1 MHICILLGGIIFLL
15 FFFNWNFYWDHC
27 RLLRSEDNTRLWE
40 IIQRD
45 LMHSLPG
52 FPKGNILQNY
62 STISQL
68 VHQLWNNPLIVLSL
82 PKFYLYSFVC
92 VCVCV
97 CVEVC
102 VWLCTVVSPV
112 LGWDLTPWLRY
123 RTVPSLWGSHE
134 LTFYTFIT
142 IFSSLP
148 GFIFC
153 VLCTLGIYKESM
165 KGLPWWSR
173 GEGSELMQRVW
184 VQSLVRELGLTCCN

>member
-97 CVEVC
+97 CVCRSVC
-102 VWLCTVVSPV
+102 LALYSCITCVGLGSNTMVKIQNCSITMRIPWADLLYFYNHIFLPPWFYILCLVY
-112 LGWDLTPWLRY
+112 PWYL
-123 RTVPSLWGSHE
+123 
-134 LTFYTFIT
+134 
-142 IFSSLP
+142 
-148 GFIFC
+148 
-153 VLCTLGIYKESM
+153 
-165 KGLPWWSR
+165 
-173 GEGSELMQRVW
+173 
-184 VQSLVRELGLTCCN
+184 